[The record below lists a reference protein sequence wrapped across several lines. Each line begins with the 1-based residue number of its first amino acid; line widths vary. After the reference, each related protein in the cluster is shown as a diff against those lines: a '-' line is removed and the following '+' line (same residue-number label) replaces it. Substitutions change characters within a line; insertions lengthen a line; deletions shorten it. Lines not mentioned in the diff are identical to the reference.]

1 LDKKKV
7 FKDRNGTPIAPG
19 DFVRVYSDHALRPDY
34 LAKILFTGVDASTV
48 RKEGERD
55 SVRVSNNHLEAL

>member
-19 DFVRVYSDHALRPDY
+19 DFVRVYSDHAFRPDY
-34 LAKILFTGVDASTV
+34 TAKVLYSGVEASTL
-48 RKEGERD
+48 RKEGERGD
-55 SVRVSNNHLEAL
+55 VRVDNKCLEVL